1 MTTSDAGEQRDIDAG
16 VDQPGLSELREAES
30 PIYPLDGPP
39 RRAWSTH
46 TAGLIQGDEPQAA
59 SATRQERD
67 RVDAQSE
74 QSFPAS
80 DPPSWPGA
88 AL

>member
-16 VDQPGLSELREAES
+16 VDQPGLSELSEAES
-30 PIYPLDGPP
+30 PIYPLDG
-39 RRAWSTH
+39 R
-46 TAGLIQGDEPQAA
+46 QG
-59 SATRQERD
+59 RD